1 MHHDYMLITLCIVAP
16 LVNYLSHLKKIGN
29 LIHAHESSK
38 ILLQMVDYY
47 PPVGNEAFLGIF
59 GTPALLWRVLHFVGY
74 SDPPQ
79 YFWAQKHVY
88 GEPWFEVKMSIPACP
103 SAPQY
108 QGWKADSE

>member
-1 MHHDYMLITLCIVAP
+1 MA
-16 LVNYLSHLKKIGN
+16 
-29 LIHAHESSK
+29 
-38 ILLQMVDYY
+38 DYY
-47 PPVGNEAFLGIF
+47 PPVGNEALLGIF

-74 SDPPQ
+74 TEPPQ

-108 QGWKADSE
+108 QGWKADFEGRTPWEGTQVIAFEVLS